1 MARNEVTL
9 KVSADSKPLDE
20 LLSKLEEIV
29 DLEEE
34 TNQLVIKPDVDSG
47 ELENLLNEFVEVK
60 EVGEQPVTPKIETGG
75 ITKGIADF
83 GSKANSVF
91 SNIGS
96 RCDALGSKF
105 SNLASGMGSLMAG
118 IGLAEMATQAWEG
131 ATEKQTNQLLLAR
144 KYGTTAA
151 NDISDAISSA
161 VTKTPGDDAF
171 LTSML
176 SNASLKAKMT
186 KKDLDA
192 MAASIAD
199 YQTMS
204 KASGS
209 NTFEAQGEI
218 RNYLMTG
225 ETGRMKDTP
234 LSGYLKE
241 LESADTVT
249 ERVTALNKALN
260 ELGYSGAS
268 GMASAENSMETFK
281 GTLQNALAS
290 VGQMFLPAI
299 QGLLDGFLSLDNAL
313 GGNLAKSLIVVG
325 GGFATIVAGAG
336 ALGAVLPAIGSG
348 FRAIGTGID
357 LLSKGPAILS
367 YMVKGMGEFRAVI
380 NAVRE
385 AESVGAAVKAAYN
398 VVTNAETVAN
408 TANEA
413 SFWSL
418 AASELAALWPILA
431 VIAAIVALV
440 AILWYLYNNNEQVRQ
455 AIDGLIQA
463 LQQFAGEIWNA
474 LQPVIQFAQQAV
486 QWFIWLWSQI
496 QPVLQMLFSFVMNI
510 FGQIFVLLIARVTN
524 IVNGVRNGFQ
534 LLVTIVRTVFAAV
547 WAVISAAVALWN
559 TIVGRVRSIVNS
571 ITGAWNSITGK
582 ISSALGGVYNAI
594 ASPFQRA
601 YNTVK
606 PLIDAISSGAS
617 AIGGALSAVGLGS
630 AGIVTGSAGI
640 TTGGFGNSDLVG
652 NIRNNIGGTTNI
664 NVSGIIEESA
674 GEYIVNKVNDE
685 LYKQRVTRG
694 L

>member
-1 MARNEVTL
+1 MARNEITL
-9 KVSADSKPLDE
+9 KVSADGKPLDE
-20 LLSKLEEIV
+20 LLSKLENLVE
-29 DLEEE
+29 LEEE
-34 TNQLVIKPDVDSG
+34 TNQIVIKPDVDTG
-47 ELENLLNEFVEVK
+47 EVESLINEFVEVK
-60 EVGEQPVTPKIETGG
+60 EVAEQPVTPQLETGG
-75 ITKGIADF
+75 ITRGIGDF

-96 RCDALGSKF
+96 RCDALGNKF
-105 SNLASGMGSLMAG
+105 SNLSSSMGSLMAG

-249 ERVTALNKALN
+249 ERVNALNKALN

-281 GTLQNALAS
+281 GTMQNALAS
-290 VGQMFLPAI
+290 VGQAFLPAI
-299 QGLLDGFLSLDNAL
+299 QSLLDGFLNLDSAL
-313 GGNLAKSLIVVG
+313 GGNLSKSLIVVG
-325 GGFATIVAGAG
+325 GGFAAIVAGAG

-357 LLSKGPAILS
+357 LLTKGPQII
-367 YMVKGMGEFRAVI
+367 KGIVQGFQSFKEVI
-380 NAVRE
+380 TLVRE
-385 AESVGAAVKAAYN
+385 AETLSAGIQAAY
-398 VVTNAETVAN
+398 TASLGAEAVA
-408 TANEA
+408 ADGAGA
-413 SFWSL
+413 STGFF
-418 AASELAALWPILA
+418 ASMEWAALWPILA

-463 LQQFAGEIWNA
+463 LQQFAMEIWNA
-474 LQPVIQFAQQAV
+474 LQPVIQFAQQTV

-510 FGQIFVLLIARVTN
+510 FGQIFTGLIARVTN
-524 IVNGVRNGFQ
+524 IVNGVRTGFQ
-534 LLVTIVRTVFAAV
+534 LMVTGVRIVFAAV
-547 WAVISAAVALWN
+547 WSVISAAVAVWN
-559 TIVGRVRSIVNS
+559 GIVGRVRSIVS
-571 ITGAWNSITGK
+571 GITGAFNTIKSK

-606 PLIDAISSGAS
+606 PLIDGIKAGAD

-630 AGIVTGSAGI
+630 AGIVMGSAGI
-640 TTGGFGNSDLVG
+640 TTGGFANGDL
-652 NIRNNIGGTTNI
+652 IRNVSNNVGGTTNI